1 MTSPVEIS
9 VVAPVF
15 NESAVIFE
23 LHARLKHTL
32 EKNCSSYEI
41 IFVNDGSIDDTAGK
55 INQLAKM
62 FPQVKYIG
70 LSRNFGHQIAV
81 SAGLDHSC
89 GKAVVI
95 IDGDLQ
101 DPPELIETLYAKFK
115 EGYKIVYAK
124 RRNREGETILKKLTA
139 KAFYRIMAFITEV
152 EIPLDTGDFRIIDR
166 VVVEKL
172 LQMPERN
179 KFLRGQVAWLGF
191 KSAAIEFDRDKRRSG
206 KTGYTY
212 RKMLRF
218 AMDGITAFSNFPLKI
233 ATFFGV
239 VFSGVAFLTI
249 GYALYSKFFLHS
261 AIRGWASLI
270 ISSMLIGGVQLIC
283 IGIIGEY
290 ISRIYIDVR
299 RRPLYV
305 VEKTENFNQS
315 DEG

>member
-1 MTSPVEIS
+1 MECPVEIS
-9 VVAPVF
+9 VVAPLF

-23 LHARLKHTL
+23 LHSRLKHTL
-32 EKNCSSYEI
+32 EQICSRYEI
-41 IFVNDGSIDDTAGK
+41 IFVNDGSIDDTAAK
-55 INQLAKM
+55 VKQLAKM
-62 FPQVKYIG
+62 FPEVRYIG

-81 SAGLDHSC
+81 SAGLEHSC
-89 GKAVVI
+89 GRAVVI

-115 EGYKIVYAK
+115 EGYKIVHATRK
-124 RRNREGETILKKLTA
+124 NREGETFLKKLTA
-139 KAFYRIMAFITEV
+139 KLFYRILALITEI

-172 LQMPERN
+172 MSMPENN
-179 KFLRGQVAWLGF
+179 KFLRGQMAWLGF
-191 KSAAIEFDRDKRRSG
+191 KSTSVAFDRLKRQSG

-212 RKMLRF
+212 RKMIRF

-249 GYALYSKFFLHS
+249 CYALYSKYILHS

-270 ISSMLIGGVQLIC
+270 VSSMLIGGVQLIC

-290 ISRIYIDVR
+290 INRIYIDVR

-305 VEKTENFNQS
+305 MEETENLNQPDGS
-315 DEG
+315 